1 LDLCVPHP
9 FHDAPQVGA
18 FGEEPGGV
26 GVTEVVHADGEVDAG
41 GCDGGEPDA
50 GSEGVAGDR
59 GSGGGGEEQLVAA
72 DAVGLDVEGDGFE
85 PVVLVAAPTAGPRV
99 MASRT
104 KVVREPGVEDLA
116 WSRRALTL
124 AINRRYLSVM
134 RSDGPALLPVFR
146 SQHQAELLMWLM
158 LHPDQEF
165 GVSDLAARLGVPLST
180 LHREVVRLDEA
191 GLISSRTLGRNRL
204 LRANVTHPAAQP
216 LTQLLEVTFG
226 PKVVVAE
233 EFAIPGAEKVLI
245 FGSWAARY
253 AGQTG
258 PPPHDIDVL
267 VVGKVDRADLY
278 DAADRSHA
286 RLGIEVN
293 PVVRTVEQWTDP
305 ADALVA
311 QIKASAF
318 TVVLDTADRVGA

>member
-1 LDLCVPHP
+1 MID
-9 FHDAPQVGA
+9 
-18 FGEEPGGV
+18 
-26 GVTEVVHADGEVDAG
+26 
-41 GCDGGEPDA
+41 
-50 GSEGVAGDR
+50 
-59 GSGGGGEEQLVAA
+59 
-72 DAVGLDVEGDGFE
+72 
-85 PVVLVAAPTAGPRV
+85 
-99 MASRT
+99 
-104 KVVREPGVEDLA
+104 
-116 WSRRALTL
+116 RALTL
-124 AINRRYLSVM
+124 PINGIYLSVM
-134 RSDGPALLPVFR
+134 RSEGPALLPVFR

-165 GVSDLAARLGVPLST
+165 GVSDLALRLGVPLST

-204 LRANVTHPAAQP
+204 LRANTAHPAARA

-226 PKVVVAE
+226 PKAVVAE
-233 EFAIPGAEKVLI
+233 EFALPGVELVVI

-253 AGQTG
+253 AGQAG

-278 DAADRSHA
+278 EAADRAHA

-293 PVVRTVEQWTDP
+293 PVVRSVKQWADP

-311 QIKASAF
+311 QIRASAF
-318 TVVLDTADRVGA
+318 IVVLDAAADAAGRVGV